1 MKKCIFI
8 LPYFGEFKNY
18 FQLFLDSCGYNVG
31 FNWLI
36 ITDSK
41 GNFVYPKNVR
51 VLEMDFD
58 CLKRKIQSKFD
69 FPISLKTPYKLCD
82 YKPTYGYVFE
92 EYIQD
97 FQYWGHCDCDLIFGD
112 LDSGLDNLLAEGYD
126 KIFAAGHLTV
136 YRNTEENNR
145 RFMLPFLDNGAIY
158 RSALSRDEIFAFDEM
173 YYAANVHMIFK
184 QYGFS
189 VYENDLAFNAST
201 DRTEF
206 CRKTYNI
213 EKHAWT
219 EEREK
224 RNLLY
229 WNNGKIIAIHR
240 EGGNLKKREFIYL
253 HLQGR
258 SFNTVVERLVPNTT
272 VRIHDGKIEQVST
285 ILSDLSLSREF
296 RGLFVIRLSSVEIG
310 KAIRRFKRNVLKLQP
325 IRWRE
330 PWKFNPYKEF
340 KV

>member
-18 FQLFLDSCGYNVG
+18 FQLFLDSCGYNAG

-41 GNFVYPKNVR
+41 GKYVYPENVK
-51 VLEMDFD
+51 VLEMDFGE
-58 CLKRKIQSKFD
+58 LRQIIQRKFD

-82 YKPTYGYVFE
+82 FKPAYGYVFE

-97 FQYWGHCDCDLIFGD
+97 YQYWGHCDCDLIFGD
-112 LDSGLDNLLAEGYD
+112 LSLELNNLLAEGYD
-126 KIFAAGHLTV
+126 KLFAAGHLTI
-136 YRNTEENNR
+136 YRNTVVNNR
-145 RFMLPFLDNGAIY
+145 RFMLPFLDNGPIY

-201 DRTEF
+201 DRTEY

-213 EKHAWT
+213 ERHAWT
-219 EEREK
+219 EERVK

-229 WNNGKIIAIHR
+229 WYNGKIIAIHR
-240 EGGNLKKREFIYL
+240 EGNNLLKREFIYL

-258 SFNTVVERLVPNTT
+258 SFNTIAERLVPNTT
-272 VRIHDGKIEQVST
+272 VLFQDGKIVQVNT
-285 ILSDLSLSREF
+285 IQSDLSVSGDF
-296 RGLFVIRLSSVEIG
+296 RDFFKRRFTSVEIG
-310 KAIRRFKRNVLKLQP
+310 KAIRRFKRNILKIQP

-330 PWKFNPYKEF
+330 PWNFNPYKEF
-340 KV
+340 